1 MLIHWTIILDL
12 GGVELLDLPN
22 LKESMDFNQQVLQV
36 PLGGKLVVKV
46 SMLTKTKNKI
56 NFRYFV
62 LSKYGKIDT
71 LFESIMIDLQIYLS

>member
-1 MLIHWTIILDL
+1 MLIHWIIILDL

-36 PLGGKLVVKV
+36 PLGGKQVVKV

-56 NFRYFV
+56 NF
-62 LSKYGKIDT
+62 KYLGKIET
-71 LFESIMIDLQIYLS
+71 LFESIMIDLQIYVS

>member
-1 MLIHWTIILDL
+1 MLIHWIIILDL

-56 NFRYFV
+56 NF
-62 LSKYGKIDT
+62 KYLGKIEI